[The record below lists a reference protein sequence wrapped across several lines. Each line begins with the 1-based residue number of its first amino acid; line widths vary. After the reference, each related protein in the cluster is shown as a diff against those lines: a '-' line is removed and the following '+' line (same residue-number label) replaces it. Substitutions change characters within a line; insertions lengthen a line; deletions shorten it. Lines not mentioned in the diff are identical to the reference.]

1 MDGQRNPAPKNE
13 RPIAKP
19 DFPLP
24 VIFEPSKRSEM
35 PTRPQTESPAVRERA
50 HFFLKDFDKNGR
62 PTYGFVITTEP
73 ADQRSGN

>member
-1 MDGQRNPAPKNE
+1 MDGQRKPAPKSE

-24 VIFEPSKRSEM
+24 GIFDPSKRSEM
-35 PTRPQTESPAVRERA
+35 PTRPQTESSTVRERA
-50 HFFLKDFDKNGR
+50 HFFLKDYDKDGR

-73 ADQRSGN
+73 TDHKSGN